1 MTEPIAHHRCH
12 APSSRNPIPV
22 NPISAKLRLL
32 PMLALT
38 LLAACTRGG
47 EVEDGGVFVT
57 RNPCPVIGIPAATGD
72 ITLFNPP
79 QSRDAAA
86 IDVTATI
93 TNLFANC
100 QDTGDR
106 IMSNAA
112 FDVVAVRRDAG
123 PARQV
128 VLPFFSVAVQGGSQ
142 VIAKRV
148 GQVVLNFPAGSQRAQ
163 AKGQAVI
170 WVSRAAA
177 TLPAN
182 VREILTRRRR
192 PGDPEAA
199 VDPLSDPGVR
209 AAVARAT
216 FEHLVGFQ
224 MSQDM
229 LRYNATR

>member
-1 MTEPIAHHRCH
+1 M
-12 APSSRNPIPV
+12 
-22 NPISAKLRLL
+22 KLRLL
-32 PMLALT
+32 P
-38 LLAACTRGG
+38 LLVLSLLPACSRSG
-47 EVEDGGVFVT
+47 ELEDGGVFIT
-57 RNPCPVIGIPAATGD
+57 RSACPLVGIPAATGD

-79 QSRDAAA
+79 SSRDASA
-86 IDVTATI
+86 IDVTATM

-100 QDTGDR
+100 NETGDR

-142 VIAKRV
+142 VVAKRI
-148 GQVVLNFPAGSQRAQ
+148 GQIALNFPEGSQRAQ
-163 AKGQAVI
+163 TRGQAVI
-170 WVSRAAA
+170 RVSRSAA

-182 VREILTRRRR
+182 VREILTRKRKA
-192 PGDPEAA
+192 GEAEAA
-199 VDPLSDPGVR
+199 VDPLTDPAVR

-224 MSQDM
+224 MSPDM

>member
-1 MTEPIAHHRCH
+1 
-12 APSSRNPIPV
+12 V
-22 NPISAKLRLL
+22 KLRILSLL
-32 PMLALT
+32 ILS
-38 LLAACTRGG
+38 LLSACSRRGQI
-47 EVEDGGVFVT
+47 EDGGVYTT
-57 RNPCPVIGIPAATGD
+57 RSACPLIGIPAATGD

-93 TNLFANC
+93 TNLFNNC
-100 QDTGDR
+100 NETGDR
-106 IMSNAA
+106 VLSNAG

-128 VLPFFSVAVQGGSQ
+128 VLPFFSAAVQGGSQ
-142 VIAKRV
+142 IVAKRI

-182 VREILTRRRR
+182 VREILTRRRKA
-192 PGDPEAA
+192 GEAEAA
-199 VDPLSDPGVR
+199 VDPLTDPAVR

-224 MSQDM
+224 MSPDM
-229 LRYNATR
+229 LKYNATR

>member
-1 MTEPIAHHRCH
+1 MNGAYSRSPDR
-12 APSSRNPIPV
+12 RNPATV
-22 NPISAKLRLL
+22 KLRLV
-32 PMLALT
+32 P
-38 LLAACTRGG
+38 LLILSLLSACSRTGQ
-47 EVEDGGVFVT
+47 VEDGGVFIT
-57 RNPCPVIGIPAATGD
+57 RSACPLLGIPAATGD

-79 QSRDAAA
+79 QSRDASA

-100 QDTGDR
+100 DERGDPVL
-106 IMSNAA
+106 SNAA
-112 FDVVAVRRDAG
+112 FDVVAVRSNPG

-128 VLPFFSVAVQGGSQ
+128 VLPFFTVAVQGGSQ
-142 VIAKRV
+142 IVAKRV
-148 GQVVLNFPAGSQRAQ
+148 GQVVLNFPAGSHRAE
-163 AKGQAVI
+163 ARGQSVVRI
-170 WVSRAAA
+170 SRAAA

-199 VDPLSDPGVR
+199 VDPLTDPGVR